1 MSPGACPE
9 ADPAPVRLARGS
21 RPAPPVR
28 MIHLGLGNFF
38 RAHQAWY
45 TSHAEDSHAWGIAAF
60 TGRGPAMAD
69 TLSAQDGLY
78 TLVTRAPAGDEF
90 ETVRALSRSHRAD
103 DIGSWLGLFASPSV
117 AAVTLTVTEAGYL
130 RGADGGLDHT
140 NPAVAADISALRAD
154 ERAGGTTAVARLVA
168 GLAARRTA
176 GAGPISLVPCDNLPG
191 NGAVLARLVREF
203 AERALPGLTGWI
215 DSHVC
220 FVTSAVD
227 RITPATTAQD
237 VAVVESELGYLDAA
251 PVVTEPFHEWVLCGD
266 FPAGRPRWESSGAI
280 FTADITPYEHRK
292 LWLLNGAHSLLAYT
306 APLRGHSTVGQ
317 AVQDPICRWWLEQ
330 WWREAEPYIGLPPAE
345 LTAYRRALL
354 DRFANPRIHHRL
366 EQIAMD
372 GSQKLPVRILPVL
385 HRERAAGRVPEGAI
399 RAVAG
404 WACHL
409 AGRGA
414 PVADPGASGVCDVD
428 SALALLDPS
437 LRVDT
442 RLRTAVEDEV
452 HRLLIG

>member
-1 MSPGACPE
+1 
-9 ADPAPVRLARGS
+9 
-21 RPAPPVR
+21 

-45 TSHAEDSHAWGIAAF
+45 TAHAEDSDAWGIAAF
-60 TGRGPAMAD
+60 TGRGPTMAD

-78 TLVTRAPAGDEF
+78 TLLTRAPAGDEF
-90 ETVRALSRSHRAD
+90 ETVRALSHSHRAD
-103 DIGSWLGLFASPSV
+103 DIESWLALFASPSV

-154 ERAGGTTAVARLVA
+154 ERTGGTTAVARLVA
-168 GLAARRTA
+168 GLAARRSA
-176 GAGPISLVPCDNLPG
+176 GTGPIALVPCDNLPG

-203 AERALPGLTGWI
+203 AEYTLPGLNGWI

-227 RITPATTAQD
+227 RITPATTSQD

-251 PVVTEPFHEWVLCGD
+251 PVVTEPFREWVLCGD

-280 FTADITPYEHRK
+280 FTADITPYENRK
-292 LWLLNGAHSLLAYT
+292 LWLLNGAHSLLAYS
-306 APLRGHSTVGQ
+306 APLRGHSTVGE
-317 AVQDPICRWWLEQ
+317 AVSDPVCRSWLDQ
-330 WWREAEPYIGLPPAE
+330 WWREARPYIGLPVAD
-345 LTAYRRALL
+345 LGAYQRALL

-385 HRERAAGRVPEGAI
+385 HRERAAGRVPGGAVRVI
-399 RAVAG
+399 AG
-404 WACHL
+404 WVCHL
-409 AGRGA
+409 SGHGE
-414 PVADPGASGVCDVD
+414 PVADPGAAGIRDID
-428 SALALLDPS
+428 AALARLDPS
-437 LRVDT
+437 LVVDDQ
-442 RLRTAVEDEV
+442 LRKAVENEV
-452 HRLLIG
+452 HRLLT